1 MEPNQGGGD
10 GGGGGVGAR
19 KAYRPC
25 HSAFL
30 YIFFIFLLYVFF
42 LFIFLD
48 LTVCGT
54 VTTGWVGRWSVS
66 VVCVGG
72 GVVSHIV
79 ATVFG
84 SALSSARPRS
94 SLVAGNA
101 ATI

>member
-1 MEPNQGGGD
+1 MLEH
-10 GGGGGVGAR
+10 AR
-19 KAYRPC
+19 LIVPAILRFYIY
-25 HSAFL
+25 FL
-30 YIFFIFLLYVFF
+30 FFYFTFF
-42 LFIFLD
+42 FCLFIFLD

-54 VTTGWVGRWSVS
+54 VTTGWVGRWSVCVA
-66 VVCVGG
+66 VVLGGGGG

-84 SALSSARPRS
+84 SARSSARPQS